1 MNMEKLRLINSM
13 KASLR
18 GAALKSDV
26 CEASVHDELMT
37 VSTADSTKGY
47 AVRIL
52 P

>member
-18 GAALKSDV
+18 GAVLKSDV

-37 VSTADSTKGY
+37 VITADSTKGY